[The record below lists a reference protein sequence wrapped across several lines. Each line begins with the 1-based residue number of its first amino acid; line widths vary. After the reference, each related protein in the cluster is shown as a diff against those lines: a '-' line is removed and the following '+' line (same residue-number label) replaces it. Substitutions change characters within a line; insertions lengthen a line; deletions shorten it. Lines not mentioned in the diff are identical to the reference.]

1 MTYLKLHVIIWTTFP
16 FILIVEVLIKEP
28 ADFQYKDYRNLEKI
42 DILALLTVGDFDTDR
57 EQLKNSNVT
66 YSQAINFVRV

>member
-1 MTYLKLHVIIWTTFP
+1 M
-16 FILIVEVLIKEP
+16 EVLIKEP